1 MMALSSV
8 KIGQQAKVTA
18 LRTNDE
24 ALIRKL
30 MALGIMPGIDIKLEQ
45 KFPSY
50 IIKIG
55 RTRATLDQET
65 AQHIYIH
72 S

>member
-1 MMALSSV
+1 
-8 KIGQQAKVTA
+8 
-18 LRTNDE
+18 
-24 ALIRKL
+24 
-30 MALGIMPGIDIKLEQ
+30 MALGIMPGIDIELEQ

-65 AQHIYIH
+65 AERIYIQ
-72 S
+72 

>member
-1 MMALSSV
+1 MMSLLSV
-8 KIGQQAKVTA
+8 KTGEKGIVSSLKTI
-18 LRTNDE
+18 DPS
-24 ALIRKL
+24 LIHKL
-30 MALGIMPGIDIKLEQ
+30 MALGIMPGIEIQLEQ

-65 AQHIYIH
+65 AAQIYLQ
-72 S
+72 

>member
-8 KIGQQAKVTA
+8 KTGKTGIISCLKTE
-18 LRTNDE
+18 DE
-24 ALIRKL
+24 ALMRKL
-30 MALGIMPGIDIKLEQ
+30 MALGIMPGINIQLEQ

-65 AQHIYIH
+65 AERIYIQ
-72 S
+72 

>member
-1 MMALSSV
+1 MMTLSTA
-8 KIGQQAKVTA
+8 KIGRKGTI
-18 LRTNDE
+18 LYLKTEDE
-24 ALIRKL
+24 ALTHKL
-30 MALGIMPGIDIKLEQ
+30 MALGIMPGIDIQLEQ

-65 AQHIYIH
+65 AQRIYIQ
-72 S
+72 

>member
-8 KIGQQAKVTA
+8 KAGKKCTISCLK
-18 LRTNDE
+18 TNDSH
-24 ALIRKL
+24 LIHKL
-30 MALGIMPGIDIKLEQ
+30 MALGIMPGINIELEQ

-65 AQHIYIH
+65 ATRIYIQ
-72 S
+72 

>member
-1 MMALSSV
+1 MMSLSSV
-8 KIGQQAKVTA
+8 KTGKKGIVSG
-18 LRTNDE
+18 LRSIDPSRLN
-24 ALIRKL
+24 KL
-30 MALGIMPGIDIKLEQ
+30 MSLGIMPGIEIQLEQ

-65 AQHIYIH
+65 AELIYIQ
-72 S
+72 

>member
-8 KIGQQAKVTA
+8 KTGKKGIISCLKTE
-18 LRTNDE
+18 DE
-24 ALIRKL
+24 ALMRKL
-30 MALGIMPGIDIKLEQ
+30 MALGIMPGINIELEQ

-65 AQHIYIH
+65 ATRIYIQ
-72 S
+72 

>member
-1 MMALSSV
+1 MMSLSSV
-8 KIGQQAKVTA
+8 KTGKKGIVSG
-18 LRTNDE
+18 LRTIDPS
-24 ALIRKL
+24 LINKL
-30 MALGIMPGIDIKLEQ
+30 MAMGIMPGIEIQLEQ

-65 AQHIYIH
+65 AGQIYIQ
-72 S
+72 